1 MEDARAAHR
10 RRVEARA
17 IGRTPEEHLA
27 LERAL
32 ARRRQRQSSHASP
45 VSHPVQRYQH
55 PSHVE
60 GQDDRNARF
69 QPLDTCNSQSSVE
82 GHREVSPPT
91 EVPEYLDEIDDW
103 EIYSIYQILHSE
115 TEPPYGSPTWFFY
128 FDYAMFR
135 AKVVTAKSAATLPA
149 LGIPPG
155 RKSKPTYSPRNVR
168 GAGWHRRGYRDH
180 GNMWINVKAGSY
192 GYRRGM
198 NVYEN
203 EGLADFVRTVFHGR
217 ATKYPEGWYW
227 DLFFKRKSLT
237 RLLVDLENHGLDMD
251 LILVKDFFDG
261 GETVYFKLFD
271 EGDKQLDQRYPIPF
285 W

>member
-10 RRVEARA
+10 RRVEGRA

-60 GQDDRNARF
+60 GKDDGNARF
-69 QPLDTCNSQSSVE
+69 PPLDTRNSQSSVE
-82 GHREVSPPT
+82 GHCEVSPPT
-91 EVPEYLDEIDDW
+91 EVPEYLREIDDS
-103 EIYSIYQILHSE
+103 EIYGIYQILHSE
-115 TEPPYGSPTWFFY
+115 TETPYGSSTWFFY
-128 FDYAMFR
+128 YEFAKFR
-135 AKVVTAKSAATLPA
+135 AIVAAAKSDPTLPA

-155 RKSKPTYSPRNVR
+155 RTSKPTYSPRNVR

-192 GYRRGM
+192 GYTREM
-198 NVYEN
+198 DVYEN
-203 EGLADFVRTVFHGR
+203 EGLADFVRTIFHGW
-217 ATKYPEGWYW
+217 ATKYPEGWYC
-227 DLFFKRKSLT
+227 DLFFKKKSLT
-237 RLLVDLENHGLDMD
+237 RLLIDLENNGLDMD

-271 EGDKQLDQRYPIPF
+271 AAGEQRDQIAF
-285 W
+285 G